1 MPVPKRK
8 TSKSKRNMRKATKGL
23 VPKAIVVCQTC
34 QAPLIPHSACTSCG
48 YYKGVKVVRTKADR
62 MESRG
67 EQRRAK
73 HESLEAAATEKSK
86 ETKES

>member
-1 MPVPKRK
+1 
-8 TSKSKRNMRKATKGL
+8 MRASTKGIE
-23 VPKAIVVCQTC
+23 PKAIVVCQTC

-62 MESRG
+62 MQDRG
-67 EQRRAK
+67 ETRRAK
-73 HESLEAAATEKSK
+73 HESLEAAAAEQSK

>member
-23 VPKAIVVCQTC
+23 EPKAIVVCQTC
-34 QAPLIPHSACTSCG
+34 QAPLIPHCACASCG

-62 MESRG
+62 MQGRG
-67 EQRRAK
+67 ETRRAK
-73 HESLEAAATEKSK
+73 HESLEATAAEQSK

>member
-8 TSKSKRNMRKATKGL
+8 TSKSKRNMRASTKGL
-23 VPKAIVVCQTC
+23 EPKAIVVCQTC

-62 MESRG
+62 MQERG
-67 EQRRAK
+67 EISRSK
-73 HESLEAAATEKSK
+73 HESLEAAATEN
-86 ETKES
+86 KES